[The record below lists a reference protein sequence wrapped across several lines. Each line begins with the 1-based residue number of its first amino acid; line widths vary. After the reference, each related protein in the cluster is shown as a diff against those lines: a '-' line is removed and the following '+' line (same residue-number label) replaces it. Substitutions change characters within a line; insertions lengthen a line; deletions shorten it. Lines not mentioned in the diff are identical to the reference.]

1 MNVNDLYDICLM
13 TIFDK
18 FDELEDLIIIS
29 QVCSKWRRLAQIRC
43 EKITG
48 LTFSPRNKVYILP
61 KPQNI
66 YTKSY
71 KFMENIN
78 VAEVFPNLKLLETH
92 SFGPIC
98 LCRVVA
104 NVLSTG
110 NPLRGLFVEFERVS
124 TYEIYKGK
132 AQHHVDLDQEIVKHC
147 GNLTRLLVNDPKFL
161 DLFFNKYKFGEK
173 LKMFGGFCGS
183 KIGTFITYANRM
195 PNLKKLYLQ
204 DKEVTEN
211 FQFPSFGYKFPGVEE
226 LTLASG
232 SNYLF
237 YSRWSSR
244 FPDLRDLHIAY
255 IDYDS
260 GKFGSLAESIPKS
273 NYNVRKVFLN
283 FTDYTILERSQ
294 ARHVMKE
301 ITFRYPNCT
310 SLTIFA
316 FTNFVTIEDTIE
328 IIKAMPNLSS
338 LYLPLI
344 TTNNQESDIIKIIDD
359 FCRKE
364 NRNLVFRIV
373 HQGSGG
379 YRPA

>member
-18 FDELEDLIIIS
+18 FDELEDLLIIS
-29 QVCSKWRRLAQIRC
+29 QV
-43 EKITG
+43 
-48 LTFSPRNKVYILP
+48 SPRNKVYILP

-78 VAEVFPNLKLLETH
+78 VASISEPQ
-92 SFGPIC
+92 
-98 LCRVVA
+98 
-104 NVLSTG
+104 
-110 NPLRGLFVEFERVS
+110 
-124 TYEIYKGK
+124 GK

-161 DLFFNKYKFGEK
+161 DLFFNKYKFGAK

-283 FTDYTILERSQ
+283 FTDYTILERSS
-294 ARHVMKE
+294 
-301 ITFRYPNCT
+301 T
-310 SLTIFA
+310 SC
-316 FTNFVTIEDTIE
+316 N
-328 IIKAMPNLSS
+328 
-338 LYLPLI
+338 
-344 TTNNQESDIIKIIDD
+344 
-359 FCRKE
+359 E
-364 NRNLVFRIV
+364 NYI
-373 HQGSGG
+373 SIS
-379 YRPA
+379 